1 MRRRRSGAKKSEGRD
16 RRRGQ
21 EIVDIFNYC
30 FVGLNELIVVRRRH
44 VKCAT
49 VRSRVDD
56 SYRVQFSQPRSSRAD
71 VSEALTPVA
80 LCAWQLKGS
89 TIPTDFRISSSSPSV
104 SRLSEWYIVSIG
116 SENPCAR
123 NFSER
128 GLG

>member
-1 MRRRRSGAKKSEGRD
+1 MERA
-16 RRRGQ
+16 
-21 EIVDIFNYC
+21 I
-30 FVGLNELIVVRRRH
+30 
-44 VKCAT
+44 

-116 SENPCAR
+116 SANR
-123 NFSER
+123 TR
-128 GLG
+128 GRAWLEAVQTAGYKVTHEIEIKILLSSNSIHSVT